1 MTDSTVTLF
10 PHTGRLSTASAII
23 DAVDRVPTLSEIYI
37 VRMRALLLLLLCAG
51 CVITLLCYN

>member
-1 MTDSTVTLF
+1 MTDDTVTLS
-10 PHTGRLSTASAII
+10 PHAGGLSTASAII

-51 CVITLLCYN
+51 CVITLHCYN

>member
-1 MTDSTVTLF
+1 MTDGTVTLS
-10 PHTGRLSTASAII
+10 PHSRLSTASAII